1 MIPLAFLLAC
11 GGDDSVDTAP
21 VVQPCV
27 DPRATIVSP
36 TADLRV
42 VVGDTLAL
50 QGEADGRG
58 PFLYLWAIDRD
69 VVTRGKDAT
78 WMASSAGTF
87 ELMLQVEDDCGQGQA
102 LMDLVVEDR
111 NGR

>member
-21 VVQPCV
+21 IVRPCV
-27 DPRATIVSP
+27 DPSATIVSP

-42 VVGDTLAL
+42 YVGDTLAL
-50 QGEADGRG
+50 TGEAEGRG

-69 VVTRGKDAT
+69 VVTRGREAMWT
-78 WMASSAGTF
+78 PTAAGTF

-102 LMDLVVEDR
+102 LMDLVVEER

>member
-1 MIPLAFLLAC
+1 MIPLALLLAC

-21 VVQPCV
+21 IVLPCV
-27 DPRATIVSP
+27 DPRATIVTP

-42 VVGDTLAL
+42 FVGDTLAL
-50 QGEADGRG
+50 SGEAEGRG
-58 PFLYLWAIDRD
+58 PFLYLWAVDRD

-78 WMASSAGTF
+78 WTTTAAGTF